1 MGLSNKLIDS
11 QSTICGKFELVHCP
25 CDATYK
31 LILLFKKSNLL
42 IKVLGETVG
51 DGSDYLVV
59 GRPITQP
66 ADPVAT
72 LKEINDSLK

>member
-11 QSTICGKFELVHCP
+11 QSTICGKFELVYCP

-31 LILLFKKSNLL
+31 LILLLKNGNLL
-42 IKVLGETVG
+42 IKVLGETVE

-59 GRPITQP
+59 GRPITQST
-66 ADPVAT
+66 DPVAT